1 MGKLS
6 QLLEV
11 SDPKQVILNAQKYF
25 NDANVKVLF
34 KPRKK

>member
-6 QLLEV
+6 QLLQV

-25 NDANVKVLF
+25 NDPNIKVYLS
-34 KPRKK
+34 PKK